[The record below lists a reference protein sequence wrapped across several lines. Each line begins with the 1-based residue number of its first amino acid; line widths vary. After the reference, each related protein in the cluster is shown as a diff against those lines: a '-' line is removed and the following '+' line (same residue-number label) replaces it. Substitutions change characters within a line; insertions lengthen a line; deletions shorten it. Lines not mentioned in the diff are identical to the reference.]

1 MSELMNEFSERLYAL
16 ENRIQSLVYVPSSL
30 SETSNRIPVTPAPYI
45 IFDDDSREYLGNQTL
60 EMTFRVSPAS
70 LAKKIADEKEATV
83 SIITRKVSMSS
94 TNGPAFTVE
103 SVTASEQNEGEF
115 TVKATTDYKFGSEND
130 ETLAIALNVKI
141 AGATTGSEG
150 EQTTHTGIDYTTSFL
165 GLYPAGSAARINDNL
180 RIVKV
185 DDEGKLVAGLS
196 NGLYSSSLKY
206 NDYSVVNFL
215 EGFDVYYFDGK
226 KYMPLSEMWGNVL
239 ESSRSA
245 FDKRPRSTRST
256 RLTKRVTR

>member
-1 MSELMNEFSERLYAL
+1 M
-16 ENRIQSLVYVPSSL
+16 SSL
-30 SETSNRIPVTPAPYI
+30 SS
-45 IFDDDSREYLGNQTL
+45 
-60 EMTFRVSPAS
+60 
-70 LAKKIADEKEATV
+70 
-83 SIITRKVSMSS
+83 
-94 TNGPAFTVE
+94 
-103 SVTASEQNEGEF
+103 
-115 TVKATTDYKFGSEND
+115 TTDYKFGSKND

-141 AGATTGSEG
+141 AGVTTGSEG

-215 EGFDVYYFDGK
+215 EGFDVYYYDGE
-226 KYMPLSEMWGNVL
+226 KYMPLSEMWDAAGEQPQRIRQRGHDQL
-239 ESSRSA
+239 G
-245 FDKRPRSTRST
+245 
-256 RLTKRVTR
+256 